1 MGTFKLV
8 RAAMSILPLQAVAMN
23 GHHMANLSFAPA
35 LLSISA
41 STCLKLGHFDRVF
54 DDDGPEAEGWFY

>member
-1 MGTFKLV
+1 
-8 RAAMSILPLQAVAMN
+8 MSILPLQAVAMN
-23 GHHMANLSFAPA
+23 GHHMANLSFVPA
-35 LLSISA
+35 FLSISA